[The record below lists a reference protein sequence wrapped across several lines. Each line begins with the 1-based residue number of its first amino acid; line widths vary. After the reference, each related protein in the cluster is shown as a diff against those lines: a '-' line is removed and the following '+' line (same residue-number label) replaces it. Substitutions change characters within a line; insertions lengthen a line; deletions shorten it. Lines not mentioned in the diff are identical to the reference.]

1 MFGHYTDA
9 GEIVSKMCPHCGRG
23 GCRSC
28 STRATVLQPTR
39 DDPAYWRKGTH
50 YPDHSGA
57 GLYGN
62 GIASEGPEDFGAAT
76 WAIQAERMW
85 EEETAYTVDQAD
97 ALRQWQQRDG
107 QHRLVEHLA
116 TSPEVV
122 TLLRTFLML
131 GAFTKSQRVR
141 VKHLLREA
149 SEARA
154 KLLQE
159 NSILAAVLRSRKA
172 KAA

>member
-1 MFGHYTDA
+1 MA
-9 GEIVSKMCPHCGRG
+9 KICPHCGAA

-28 STRATVLQPTR
+28 AARLVRLTPTR
-39 DDPAYWRKGTH
+39 DSEAYWRRGNPSRPVFGH
-50 YPDHSGA
+50 YRDHSGA

-62 GIASEGPEDFGAAT
+62 GFASEGPEDFGAAT

-85 EEETAYTVDQAD
+85 EEETAYTVDQAES
-97 ALRQWQQRDG
+97 LRQWQQRDG

-122 TLLRTFLML
+122 TLLRTFVML

-141 VKHLLREA
+141 VRHLLREA
-149 SEARA
+149 SEARS

-159 NSILAAVLRSRKA
+159 NSFLAAVLRSKARKVA
-172 KAA
+172 